1 LVIRASSFIRHFPV
15 ISLEEAQERILAA
28 IQPLPAEEIQL
39 HDALGRYLAA
49 PVHSLVD
56 LPPADNSSM
65 DGYAVRA
72 ADLAAATAEHPVVLR
87 LSGETRAGGAFAGGV
102 EAGAC
107 ARIFT
112 GALLP
117 RDADAVVMQEDVK
130 RAEGAPDKIVF
141 TEKIK
146 PWENVRLRGE
156 DVRENALLAEAGEEL
171 TAQRLSLLAGA
182 GLAAVQ
188 AGRRPVVG
196 LLATGDELREAGRA
210 LPPGMIYESNRPGL
224 SALARQAG
232 AVPKLYPLVADD
244 LVLTSQALQTAF
256 QECDVVVTCGGISVG
271 ETDWVK
277 QAFAEM
283 GGQLDFWTVAIRPG
297 KPFAF
302 GRRGGKLLFGLP
314 GNPVSAL
321 LSFFLLGRPALLR
334 LQGAGDLRPPAS
346 RGTLAEPLG
355 NRGERRHFVRVV
367 IDAGSQVR
375 SAGSQASHILSSMAR
390 ANGLVDVPPG
400 TTWPAGTL
408 VTVLRW
414 N

>member
-1 LVIRASSFIRHFPV
+1 M

-39 HDALGRYLAA
+39 RDALGRYLAV

-56 LPPADNSSM
+56 LPPSDNSAM

-72 ADLAAATAEHPVVLR
+72 EDLATASAEQPAALR
-87 LSGETRAGGAFAGGV
+87 LSGEARAGGAFAGGV

-107 ARIFT
+107 VRIFT
-112 GALLP
+112 GATLP
-117 RDADAVVMQEDVK
+117 RGADAVVMQEDVK
-130 RAEGAPDKIVF
+130 RTDGPSAQILFPE
-141 TEKIK
+141 TIK

-156 DVRENALLAEAGEEL
+156 DVRANALLAGAGEEL
-171 TAQRLSLLAGA
+171 TAQRLSLLAAA
-182 GLAAVQ
+182 GVAAVQ

-210 LPPGMIYESNRPGL
+210 LPPGMIYESNRAGL
-224 SALARQAG
+224 AALARQAG
-232 AVPKLYPLVADD
+232 AVPKMYPLVADD
-244 LVLTSQALQTAF
+244 LVLTKTALQTAF
-256 QECDVVVTCGGISVG
+256 QECDVVVTSGGISVG

-277 QAFAEM
+277 QAFVEL
-283 GGQLDFWTVAIRPG
+283 GGKLDFWRVAIKPG

-302 GRRGGKLLFGLP
+302 GRRGEKLLFGLP
-314 GNPVSAL
+314 GNPVSVL

-334 LQGAGDLRPPAS
+334 LQGARELRPPAS
-346 RGTLAEPLG
+346 WGTLAEPLA
-355 NRGERRHFVRVV
+355 NRGDRRQFVRVTL
-367 IDAGSQVR
+367 DTDGQVR
-375 SAGSQASHILSSMAR
+375 SAGSQASHILSSMAL

-400 TTWPAGTL
+400 TAWAAGTL
-408 VTVLRW
+408 VAVLRW

>member
-1 LVIRASSFIRHFPV
+1 V

-28 IQPLPAEEIQL
+28 IQPLPAEEIEL

-49 PVHSLVD
+49 PIHSPVD
-56 LPPADNSSM
+56 LPPMDNSSM
-65 DGYAVRA
+65 DGYAVCA
-72 ADLAAATAEHPVVLR
+72 ADLAAATAEHPVALR
-87 LSGETRAGGAFAGGV
+87 LSGEARAGSALAGGV
-102 EAGAC
+102 EPGAC

-112 GALLP
+112 GAMLP
-117 RDADAVVMQEDVK
+117 RGADAVVMQEEVQ
-130 RAEGAPDKIVF
+130 RADGPPAQVIFAGKV
-141 TEKIK
+141 K

-156 DVRENALLAEAGEEL
+156 DVRQNALLAVAGEEL

-182 GLAAVQ
+182 GLAMAS
-188 AGRRPVVG
+188 AGRRPGVG
-196 LLATGDELREAGRA
+196 LLATGDELRAAGRA
-210 LPPGMIYESNRPGL
+210 LPPGLIYESNRIGL

-232 AVPKLYPLVADD
+232 AVPKLYPLLADD
-244 LVLTSQALQTAF
+244 LVLTKQALQAAF
-256 QECDVVVTCGGISVG
+256 QECDVVVTSGGISVG
-271 ETDWVK
+271 AMDCVK

-283 GGQLDFWTVAIRPG
+283 GGQLDFWTVAIKPG

-321 LSFFLLGRPALLR
+321 VSFFLLGRPALLR
-334 LQGAGDLRPPAS
+334 LQGARNLRPPAS
-346 RGTLAEPLG
+346 WGTLAEPLS
-355 NRGERRHFVRVV
+355 NRGERRHFMRV
-367 IDAGSQVR
+367 ILDANGRVS
-375 SAGSQASHILSSMAR
+375 SAGSQASHILSSMAC

-408 VTVLRW
+408 AAVLRW